1 MVNRVLIGDFGGGD
15 YRIRASKPG
24 YDVTG
29 ALDPERL
36 AFDSSWKDSG
46 VVYAI
51 GSITYPGGST
61 AYVEV
66 PFGETM
72 PEIPF
77 VYAWKYL
84 SGTEI
89 MVSDFENTSTS
100 YRSYI
105 APIVTQTSLRFLG
118 ADRNGSNT
126 AYNAYT
132 AGYII
137 LRSMAD
143 G

>member
-1 MVNRVLIGDFGGGD
+1 MTNRVLIGDFGGGD

-24 YDVTG
+24 YDVTA

-36 AFDSSWKDSG
+36 SFDSSWKDSA

-77 VYAWKYL
+77 VYTWRYNGSLDITACDVL
-84 SGTEI
+84 TLDI
-89 MVSDFENTSTS
+89 T
-100 YRSYI
+100 YRSYLTI
-105 APIVTQTSLRFLG
+105 GVSQNWLRFYG
-118 ADRNGSNT
+118 ARRNVANT
-126 AYNAYT
+126 AYLSYT
-132 AGYII
+132 AGYMI